1 MASQS
6 GEKSTPKQQLKA
18 SENVKLTRAAKY
30 MRLYQRT
37 CPSSKAEVTALVSE
51 HDLKHGDVV
60 AFSDYRD
67 TDSHIVF
74 STDNDEVVLLQN
86 PDDRAAGYL
95 TIPKE
100 VLESV
105 EDAVSLY
112 RDFIH
117 PDQPAFNLHLSPRDV
132 FVVERLG
139 EVPPDWEIDVSWDWG
154 EMDQISI
161 KFPGVDEWECFYD
174 PSAIT
179 RQVVND
185 AFKKHR
191 EECD

>member
-6 GEKSTPKQQLKA
+6 EEKSTA
-18 SENVKLTRAAKY
+18 ENVNVTRAAKY
-30 MRLYQRT
+30 KELYQRT
-37 CPSSKAEVTALVSE
+37 CPSRQAEVDALVSE
-51 HDLKHGDVV
+51 YGLRHGDVV

-67 TDSHIVF
+67 SDSHIVF
-74 STDNDEVVLLQN
+74 SKESGEVVLLQN

-100 VLESV
+100 VLANV
-105 EDAVSLY
+105 EDGVSLY

-139 EVPPDWEIDVSWDWG
+139 EVPPDWEFDVSWDWG
-154 EMDQISI
+154 ELDEISI
-161 KFPGVDEWECFYD
+161 KFPDFDEWESFEN
-174 PSAIT
+174 PSTIT
-179 RQVVND
+179 RQAVDD
-185 AFKKHR
+185 AFQKLK
-191 EECD
+191 EESD